1 MIRGLFLKKKPPLWF
16 WIGKPTGS
24 YDYAAFVQFVPHLTK
39 IDATQELGE
48 VDYRLQRRRLL
59 SDIERG
65 VIDRAEACDVHPELL
80 RVARNAAPRSAEDCP
95 LCQKDELRLV
105 AYVFGPRLGAGGKCV
120 ISDDELQRISQRQGK
135 FVSYEVEVCASCG
148 WNHLRRSYP
157 LK

>member
-120 ISDDELQRISQRQGK
+120 ISDEELQRISQRQGK